1 MTMPDLGSVT
11 MMEFLGQDS
20 QSFLKQLTDANL
32 DESSRRFI
40 IGEYIREK
48 GGRSLRTFAFSAA
61 SSVASASPGC
71 ASAFAPTFTHREWK
85 DGEDLV
91 VAEGITGFNVRFNAL
106 KADLDA
112 IKADLTKTFDCLASL
127 QKTVAGAM
135 VEIAA
140 EFNAVNRQIY
150 DCCAKSGDGIMVGP
164 PVRVPPF
171 VNVVPDIGVLTGPYG
186 PRVNP
191 AMTYEAP
198 FVYPAGDLR
207 SPAASPRIWRD
218 ASDPNKGL
226 IGGMDASRI
235 DVATI
240 NGKTMDVWKTQLGL
254 ILTETMSGAEVVK
267 PAFVPTELERAR
279 EFARFLGDNEA
290 DIKTAF
296 PAGFTAREFN
306 DKFGGTRLA
315 GGSPVA
321 NLMKGLPDDM
331 AFDSTGK
338 LADAVTDATAK
349 AVTESGLAQ
358 PTIVGTIGLN
368 ADAEVKNVP
377 LESLKAVD
385 EQTATALRNAGITT
399 LGQLSEAEPTRLKE
413 TLDGA
418 GIRTSIGDA
427 AGLRGLGRAI
437 TRVGRRTPG

>member
-1 MTMPDLGSVT
+1 MPDFGSVT

-20 QSFLKQLTDANL
+20 QGFIKQLTDANL

-61 SSVASASPGC
+61 SSVAPVGPGC
-71 ASAFAPTFTHREWK
+71 QPAFAPTFAHREWK

-112 IKADLTKTFDCLASL
+112 VKADFTRMFDCLASL
-127 QKTVAGAM
+127 QKAVAGAM
-135 VEIAA
+135 LEITA

-150 DCCAKSGDGIMVGP
+150 DCCSKSGGGTMVGP

-171 VNVVPDIGVLTGPYG
+171 VNVVPDLGFLTGPYG
-186 PRVNP
+186 PQVNP

-198 FVYPAGDLR
+198 FVYPVADAR
-207 SPAASPRIWRD
+207 SRAASPRMWRD
-218 ASDPNKGL
+218 ATDSNKGL

-235 DVATI
+235 DVAVV

-254 ILTETMSGAEVVK
+254 ILTETASGAESAK
-267 PAFVPTELERAR
+267 PVFVPTELERAR
-279 EFARFLGDNEA
+279 EFSRFLGDNEA
-290 DIKTAF
+290 EIKTAF

-315 GGSPVA
+315 GGSPLA
-321 NLMKGLPDDM
+321 DLMKGLPDDM

-338 LADAVTDATAK
+338 LADAVTDLTAK

-358 PTIVGTIGLN
+358 QTVVGAIGLN
-368 ADAEVKNVP
+368 ADADVKNVP

-385 EQTATALRNAGITT
+385 EQTATALRNAGIMT
-399 LGQLSEAEPTRLKE
+399 LGQLSEAEPTRLKA
-413 TLDGA
+413 TLEGA
-418 GIRTSIGDA
+418 GIRASIGDA

-437 TRVGRRTPG
+437 TRVGSRAPG